1 MVLAGGLGTRLR
13 EVAADRPK
21 VLFPVG
27 GRPFLAYL
35 FDQLSSA
42 GFDRAIICS
51 GHLGEQLEEAFGG
64 KYKGIKL
71 DYSREMTPLG
81 TAGALAHALPLLEAD
96 AAVVMNGDSYCDVD
110 LLGLWQSHHTQ
121 SADATVVLVEAGD
134 TSRYGS
140 VRVDG
145 AGRVTAFAEKD
156 AERGPGWVNAG
167 IYVIARSRLEQIP
180 SGRPVSLERD
190 VLPDWVSNGL
200 CAYKTPPGTRFVD
213 IGIPEAYAEAERFFS
228 RQVGRG

>member
-1 MVLAGGLGTRLR
+1 MASKPKTLAP
-13 EVAADRPK
+13 VA
-21 VLFPVG
+21 

-35 FDQLSSA
+35 LDQLCSA
-42 GFDRAIICS
+42 GFDRAIICT
-51 GHLGEQLEEAFGG
+51 GHLGEQVEEAFGG
-64 KYKGIKL
+64 KYEGIKL

-110 LLGLWQSHHTQ
+110 LLGLWQWHHRQ

-156 AERGPGWVNAG
+156 AEHGPGWVNAG

-190 VLPDWVSNGL
+190 VLPGRVGRGL
-200 CAYKTPPGTRFVD
+200 CAFRTPPGTRFLD
-213 IGIPEAYAEAERFFS
+213 IGVPEAYAEAERFFS
-228 RQVGRG
+228 RQVGPG